1 MRKLVIF
8 VLSMALAINC
18 FAVSA
23 FAAGNDNTQTAPT
36 VPHIDARLELVSV
49 NGSTPTNNV
58 TVFAGSSFNVSFKI
72 DTTVTGGRYTA
83 AISGSGFSMDGSSAI
98 RSGDNY
104 KGETVSIPVR
114 TDADLSTGRYPVVL
128 SVEYTKGDAVASMSY
143 NLNINVTGYT
153 EPETPTLPE
162 ISGNVDITVNSAPE
176 REISAGSTFTVDFTT
191 ALQNVYNNWGYYGG
205 AKGVVT
211 VSGDGFSLAGALA
224 EESISVGRNTIT
236 VLCEDTATSGRKQM
250 ALTVTYTVAGET
262 YTATRNLNIDVITEE
277 EEEEI
282 DESKDKASF
291 SLISASIPE
300 GKGRSNLSTK
310 LNLSFKNK
318 TSFDAKNLKI
328 RLTGLGDIILN
339 TYTDTA
345 EAGDIAGG
353 KTVNAT
359 FPIKFPEYPTQQT
372 ALTVE
377 LTYDSPAGPQVETF
391 NVYLQAT
398 EKEKKEEEAPSVDAS
413 LKPKVIVKSYSVDV
427 ESVTSGEEFTLTI
440 VLENTS
446 TKKDLENMTVK
457 VTPGANYNSSGSGTS
472 SGPVFSLIDGTS
484 SFYTDFFEK
493 NGTKEYTI
501 RMKCSSS
508 AGAGSY
514 PVDIDFDFQYER
526 DGGGGYD
533 AGSDSLS
540 INLPVEQPIKFDL
553 MEWDPPKE
561 CGPDGAYISFQYF
574 NKSRNPMSALAISV
588 EGDFEM
594 PTQYV
599 GSLGAS
605 SYDYFSGNIMPV
617 DPTAVGETKTAILV
631 FTFTDAADNEKR
643 IEKPFDVMITE
654 TSGLGGDMMGD
665 MWGDDGMMWGDDGMM
680 WGGEDFG
687 FGEDGMP
694 VDGEGAENGG
704 LPLWAKI
711 AIPAGAVVVLGIVTG
726 VVVKKV
732 KAKRDEEDDED

>member
-1 MRKLVIF
+1 MKKLVIF
-8 VLSMALAINC
+8 VLSLMLAMNC
-18 FAVSA
+18 LAVSA
-23 FAAGNDNTQTAPT
+23 FAAGNDNTAPT
-36 VPHIDARLELVSV
+36 VPSIDARLELVSV
-49 NGSTPTNNV
+49 NGSTPTSNV
-58 TVFAGSSFNVSFKI
+58 TVYAGNSFNVSFKI
-72 DTTVTGGRYTA
+72 DTAVTGGRYTA

-104 KGETVSIPVR
+104 NGETVSIPVR

-128 SVEYTKGDAVASMSY
+128 SVEYTKGGAVASMTY
-143 NLNINVTGYT
+143 NLNINVTGFT

-162 ISGNVDITVNSAPE
+162 ISGNVDITINSAPE
-176 REISAGSTFTVDFTT
+176 REITAGSTFTVDFTT
-191 ALQNVYNNWGYYGG
+191 ALTNVYSTWGYYG

-211 VSGDGFSLAGALA
+211 VSGDGFSLAGSLA
-224 EESISVGRNTIT
+224 EENISVGRNTIT
-236 VLCEDTATSGRKQM
+236 VLCENTATSGRKQM
-250 ALTVTYTVAGET
+250 ALTVTYVVSGET
-262 YTATRNLNIDVITEE
+262 YTATRNLNIDVIAEE

-291 SLISASIPE
+291 SLSSASIPE
-300 GKGRSNLSTK
+300 GKGRSNLATK
-310 LNLSFKNK
+310 LNLSFKNN
-318 TSFDAKNLKI
+318 TSFEAKNLKI
-328 RLTGLGDIILN
+328 RLTSLGDLILN

-345 EAGDIAGG
+345 EAGNIAGG
-353 KTVNAT
+353 QSVNAT
-359 FPIKFPEYPTQQT
+359 FPIKFPEYPTKQT
-372 ALTVE
+372 TVTVE

-398 EKEKKEEEAPSVDAS
+398 EKEQPKEEVPSVDAS

-446 TKKDLENMTVK
+446 NKKDLENMTVK

-484 SFYTDFFEK
+484 SFYTDFFERS
-493 NGTKEYTI
+493 GTKEYTI

-514 PVDIDFDFQYER
+514 PIDIDFDFQYER

-540 INLPVEQPIKFDL
+540 INLPVEQPIKFEL
-553 MEWDPPKE
+553 MEWEPPKE
-561 CGPDGAYISFQYF
+561 CGPDGVNISFQYF
-574 NKSRNPMSALAISV
+574 NKSRNPMSALSISV

-605 SYDYFSGNIMPV
+605 SYDYFNGTITPV

-631 FTFTDAADNEKR
+631 FTFTDAADNEKTQSY
-643 IEKPFDVMITE
+643 EFEVTITD
-654 TSGLGGDMMGD
+654 SSSMDGDMMGD
-665 MWGDDGMMWGDDGMM
+665 MWGEGMM

-687 FGEDGMP
+687 FDDPGMFGEVGMP

-711 AIPAGAVVVLGIVTG
+711 AIPVGAVVVIGIVAG

-732 KAKRDEEDDED
+732 KAKRDAEDEDED